1 MKKDIQIPEVTDIFM
16 AIVKE
21 YNSEFQC
28 DDWNAYIIN
37 NKNIAID
44 LVLIVS
50 KGYDEGKQIETAILR
65 HKIEKLPAKSYAK
78 VELLLND
85 VIQLSNVFNVTFF
98 EGNVMR
104 DKKFLFKKGSIK
116 ESALRTIPLLNRSG
130 ILIK

>member
-1 MKKDIQIPEVTDIFM
+1 MKKDILIPEVTDIFM

-37 NKNIAID
+37 NKNIDIEMI
-44 LVLIVS
+44 LIVS
-50 KGYDEGKQIETAILR
+50 KGYNEDKQIETAILR
-65 HKIEKLPAKSYAK
+65 HRIEKLPAKSYAK

-85 VIQLSNVFNVTFF
+85 VIKLSNVFNVTFF
-98 EGNVMR
+98 EENVMY
-104 DKKFLFKKGSIK
+104 DKIFLFKKGSIK
-116 ESALRTIPLLNRSG
+116 EGALRTISLLNKRG

>member
-37 NKNIAID
+37 NKNVAIE

-50 KGYDEGKQIETAILR
+50 KGYDRTKQIETAILR

-85 VIQLSNVFNVTFF
+85 VTKLSNVFNVTFF
-98 EGNVMR
+98 NKNVMY

-116 ESALRTIPLLNRSG
+116 ESALRTIPLLNRRG

>member
-1 MKKDIQIPEVTDIFM
+1 MKKDIQIPKVTGIFM

-37 NKNIAID
+37 NKNVAIE

-50 KGYDEGKQIETAILR
+50 KGYDKAKRIETAILR

-85 VIQLSNVFNVTFF
+85 VIKLSNVFDVTFF
-98 EGNVMR
+98 EENMMY

-116 ESALRTIPLLNRSG
+116 ESDLHTIPLLNRRG